1 MKKFYY
7 ICFNILFMYVCI
19 YIYIDISKHYY
30 IIIIARKYLTKRN
43 ECYEEEEC
51 MERFDGSKIE

>member
-1 MKKFYY
+1 MY
-7 ICFNILFMYVCI
+7 ICMYVYI